1 MIHRSIT
8 ALALAGCM
16 LAPLA
21 SFAAENTPSTTVGK
35 ASMVHVTL
43 KNLSNLTQNL
53 IIEGRPV
60 SLAANAEYK
69 LEAPA
74 GTLVYGA
81 DKTVKLTLVK
91 DYNGAVASFR

>member
-8 ALALAGCM
+8 ALALAACT

-21 SFAAENTPSTTVGK
+21 SFAAENNANITQAK
-35 ASMVHVTL
+35 ASIVHVTL

-53 IIEGRPV
+53 IIQGRPV
-60 SLAANAEYK
+60 SLSANEEYK

-74 GTLVYGA
+74 GTQIYGA
-81 DKTVKLTLVK
+81 DNSVKLTLVK